1 MKIPEF
7 TEEMKELQEH
17 LIAHD
22 MGARLVR
29 NHVFTALDAAA
40 LVGGFI
46 YFIQFL
52 FSTIVKCLNRKL
64 YLKQVLTDSYLLQKN
79 ESYLCVPPG
88 YLAKHGRKTPKGG
101 GSGNGSLKKPKSPSD
116 QGKRSTSA
124 PGTSRT
130 PNLERID
137 EEEGEDR
144 SQYESM
150 REGGI
155 GSLSHSNGQRVVDSE
170 DDSEEEQTRRQL
182 EQDVDEEMFDA
193 H

>member
-1 MKIPEF
+1 MYARQNTCEHGVLAF
-7 TEEMKELQEH
+7 FGDEMFHAPGFPLETV
-17 LIAHD
+17 AD
-22 MGARLVR
+22 PTGAGDT
-29 NHVFTALDAAA
+29 FA
-40 LVGGFI
+40 GGF
-46 YFIQFL
+46 F
-52 FSTIVKCLNRKL
+52 
-64 YLKQVLTDSYLLQKN
+64 
-79 ESYLCVPPG
+79 G